1 MQDLR
6 PLEEAPP
13 SELLRRHFCF
23 APFAG
28 ENIGWAIT
36 SSDPDLYMFAS
47 DYPHHEGSDD
57 PIGRFERTMDD
68 VDADARARFFAG
80 NFERLLSGAPVS

>member
-1 MQDLR
+1 MQDLQH
-6 PLEEAPP
+6 LDDVPP

-28 ENIGWAIT
+28 ENVGWAIT
-36 SSDPDLYMFAS
+36 SSSPDLFMFAS

-68 VDADARARFFAG
+68 IDEPAMDAFYAR
-80 NFERLLSGAPVS
+80 NFERLLNVG